1 MSMQDDGRI
10 PEDEWKIIVRK
21 MPIVSVDLIVL
32 LDGGAVLG
40 KRCNEPAKGE
50 WFVPGGRVRKGER
63 LEDAVHRIA
72 REELGTDVEV
82 KEMLGVY
89 EHFYNTADI
98 PDASKH
104 YVAVAFVVTPIDEKF
119 VPDNQHTEFRVFTSE
134 DGLHPYVKQYM
145 ADVSKRM
152 GLQIYFNEVKEN
164 AFS

>member
-1 MSMQDDGRI
+1 MSMQDDGWI

-32 LDGGAVLG
+32 HKGGVVLG
-40 KRCNEPAKGE
+40 KRRNEPAKGE
-50 WFVPGGRVRKGER
+50 WFVPGGRVKKGER

-72 REELGTDVEV
+72 REELGTDVEI

-119 VPDNQHTEFRVFTSE
+119 VPDNQHTEFRVFTSA

-145 ADVSKRM
+145 ADVRRRK
-152 GLQIYFNEVKEN
+152 GLQMIKGFGGMGNEG
-164 AFS
+164 

>member
-1 MSMQDDGRI
+1 MKQEGRRELNNWI
-10 PEDEWKIIVRK
+10 SEKEWRIIVQNI
-21 MPIVSVDLIVL
+21 PIVSVDLIVL
-32 LDGGAVLG
+32 HNNGVVLG
-40 KRCNEPAKGE
+40 KRRNEPAKDE
-50 WFVPGGRVRKGER
+50 WFVLGGRVRKGER

-72 REELGTDVEV
+72 REELGTDVEI

-119 VPDNQHTEFRVFTSE
+119 VPDNQHAEFRVFTSA

-145 ADVSKRM
+145 ADVRRRK
-152 GLQIYFNEVKEN
+152 GLQMNLKDLGE
-164 AFS
+164 

>member
-1 MSMQDDGRI
+1 MSMQDNGWI

-32 LDGGAVLG
+32 HKEGVVLG
-40 KRCNEPAKGE
+40 KRRNEPAKGE

-119 VPDNQHTEFRVFTSE
+119 VPDNQHVEFRVFTSA